1 MRRFSET
8 YKEIERLDEGYDE
21 ARDMKEVVTVKDKE
35 NKRWLFDLNMKFVV
49 EWRRDEVKKLKTF
62 L

>member
-1 MRRFSET
+1 MVIASRAKEAVPGNAEWDFFLCKGRMRRFSET

-35 NKRWLFDLNMKFVV
+35 NKR
-49 EWRRDEVKKLKTF
+49 
-62 L
+62 

>member
-8 YKEIERLDEGYDE
+8 YKEIVRLDEGYDE

>member
-1 MRRFSET
+1 MGFFLCKGRMRRFSET

-35 NKRWLFDLNMKFVV
+35 NKR
-49 EWRRDEVKKLKTF
+49 
-62 L
+62 

>member
-35 NKRWLFDLNMKFVV
+35 KRWLFDLNMKFVV

>member
-21 ARDMKEVVTVKDKE
+21 ERDMKEVVTVKDKE